1 MDKAFEKLYEDRLS
15 ESISERNFNLMNEKL
30 SKQQEELIEEIDL
43 LEEEIKAIADTEENC
58 EQFVE
63 NISKF
68 AKIKELNRYILNQVI
83 DKIYVYDKEEVD
95 GEIKQKVE
103 IHYKFIGKLD

>member
-1 MDKAFEKLYEDRLS
+1 MDRAFEKLYEDRLN
-15 ESISERNFNLMNEKL
+15 ENISERNFNLMNEKL
-30 SKQQEELIEEIDL
+30 SKQQEEI
-43 LEEEIKAIADTEENC
+43 LEEVHMLEEQIKLMSDTEESC
-58 EQFVE
+58 EQFIE

-68 AKIKELNRYILNQVI
+68 AKIKELNPYILNQVI

-95 GEIKQKVE
+95 EELKQKVE